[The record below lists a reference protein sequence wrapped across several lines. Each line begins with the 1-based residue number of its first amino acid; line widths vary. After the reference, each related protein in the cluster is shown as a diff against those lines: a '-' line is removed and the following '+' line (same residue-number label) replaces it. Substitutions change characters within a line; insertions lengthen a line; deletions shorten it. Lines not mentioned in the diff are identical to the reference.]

1 MQSWGAGNQP
11 LSQNDVRMEDNM
23 SEMEMNDDFEIE
35 DFTDELS
42 DEALDREPDGRACCG
57 GTCFPTCGH

>member
-1 MQSWGAGNQP
+1 
-11 LSQNDVRMEDNM
+11 M
-23 SEMEMNDDFEIE
+23 SEMEMNDAVETE
-35 DFTDELS
+35 EFTDELS